1 MSRIPQRV
9 LRSVRL
15 LSQEPVKVGIPPEP
29 ELPSEGVPPEGA
41 GDEEDRP
48 DSPSSPSDNGG
59 ASRAGTPAPPLD
71 VGPSEEEQ
79 ELLRQIEA
87 LQTSL
92 GEAESKNAALSE
104 AKGKLEAEIDG
115 AKSDYLAKKKAIEA
129 DAASIA
135 SKAAEEA
142 RTRGH
147 EEGWNAGH
155 AEGLKEARAEIEKEY
170 LDKFASLASALESI
184 HQRLEENFSALVA
197 LNQPRMIRL
206 WTEMLRR
213 MLRRQVEL
221 NPDTI
226 DVVLSD
232 LLSRLSDKSQV
243 AIYVSP
249 EDIAHLEADMD
260 KQFQEVLR
268 GVHKLEL
275 KADSNV
281 DRGSCIVETSLGVYD
296 ARWRTQMDQVGSV
309 IDNIFQQIV
318 KDDNEKAKEPEGPN
332 QAEQANTVQE
342 RQGQQDQIAEQGA
355 EGAEA

>member
-15 LSQEPVKVGIPPEP
+15 LSQEPVKIGIAPEP
-29 ELPSEGVPPEGA
+29 EPPVKEDLPEEGGQ
-41 GDEEDRP
+41 P
-48 DSPSSPSDNGG
+48 DSPSASLDNGG
-59 ASRAGTPAPPLD
+59 DALEVGHSSADSESVPAPK
-71 VGPSEEEQ
+71 GPSEAEQ
-79 ELLRQIEA
+79 ELMRQIEI
-87 LQTSL
+87 LQKNL
-92 GEAESKNAALSE
+92 GEAEFKNAELTE
-104 AKGKLEAEIDG
+104 AKAKLDAEIDG
-115 AKSDYLAKKKAIEA
+115 VKADYIKKKKAIEA

-135 SKAAEEA
+135 SKAGEEA

-155 AEGLKEARAEIEKEY
+155 SEGLKQARAEIEKEY
-170 LDKFASLASALESI
+170 LDKFSSLVSSLEALT
-184 HQRLEENFSALVA
+184 QRLNENFSELIA

-226 DVVLSD
+226 DTVLSD

-243 AIYVSP
+243 VIYVSP

-275 KADSNV
+275 KADTNV
-281 DRGSCIVETSLGVYD
+281 DRGSCIVETSLGIYD

-309 IDNIFQQIV
+309 IDNILQQIV
-318 KDDNEKAKEPEGPN
+318 KDDKEEKAKEPAPA
-332 QAEQANTVQE
+332 QAEAQDTAQAQSPE
-342 RQGQQDQIAEQGA
+342 
-355 EGAEA
+355 EAKA